1 VREIS
6 GIGTRAR
13 LDLLLAVAL
22 TVAGE
27 LEVALATPDDA
38 DHLMRALAVP
48 VATLPLA
55 WRRTA
60 PLVPLAAVALALL
73 VQASLGDYFDATPVT
88 PLVAILIAVYSAG
101 RYVAGAKA
109 LAVAALA
116 VAAVAA
122 TRIAFDPAVDGL
134 GPAVVTVIAV
144 ALPFLVGR
152 WAHGQNRL
160 QRELEARALRRERER
175 ERDAR
180 DAAEEERM
188 RIAADLQAAIAD
200 RLAEI
205 VRRTRELPGHLGR
218 EDHAAARE
226 LLGAIADTAR
236 ESLADVRRVLGILR
250 RDDQPRRLAPPAPSA
265 AVLPAE
271 HAARPASSARA
282 ASAPDDPP
290 PSSGRDS
297 SRPWWRQA
305 ARLDGVLV
313 GVLLVAAEI
322 ELLATVPSGDRPFAA
337 LSAVAI
343 VTPLLWR
350 RAHPIPVALGMLA
363 AVTVQSVVLRL
374 DAFPVSDIAALI
386 CAAYSIGAYAE
397 RRTAVIGLVL
407 FALGDTAHSVAF
419 HPDAVAAAVL
429 GGAAVPWTVG
439 RIVRGQRLLMG
450 EAREQAAQ
458 VERTRARDARAA
470 VLAERMR
477 VARELHD
484 AVAHNISVIAI
495 QAAGADG
502 VVERDPARAA
512 ECAALIETVGRE
524 AIAELHRLAGLP
536 GDARTAPPPS
546 LARVDALAQRARDAG
561 LPVELRVEGEPTRLA
576 AGVDLAAFRIVQEAL
591 ANAAKHAG
599 AARAWVVVRYEQR
612 AVELEIGDDGR
623 GPNGTRP
630 ARKGVAGGHGL
641 IGMRERAALYGGTL
655 DAGRRPGG
663 GFAVRARLPRGGS

>member
-1 VREIS
+1 VWQIS

-22 TVAGE
+22 MVAGE
-27 LEVALATPDDA
+27 LEVALATPDDV
-38 DHLMRALAVP
+38 DRPMRALAVA

-60 PLVPLAAVALALL
+60 PLLPLAAVALALL

-88 PLVAILIAVYSAG
+88 PLVAILVAVYSAG

-109 LAVAALA
+109 LAGAALA

-122 TRIAFDPAVDGL
+122 TRIAFDPAVDGP

-205 VRRTRELPGHLGR
+205 VRRARELPGHLGR

-250 RDDQPRRLAPPAPSA
+250 RDDQPPRLAPPGPSA
-265 AVLPAE
+265 AVLPAD
-271 HAARPASSARA
+271 HAPSV
-282 ASAPDDPP
+282 PDDPP
-290 PSSGRDS
+290 PSSDRHPT
-297 SRPWWRQA
+297 RPRWRQA
-305 ARLDGVLV
+305 GRLDGLLV

-350 RAHPIPVALGMLA
+350 RAHPVPVALGMLA

-458 VERTRARDARAA
+458 VERTRVRAARAA
-470 VLAERMR
+470 VMAERMR

-524 AIAELHRLAGLP
+524 AIAELHRLTGLP

-546 LARVDALAQRARDAG
+546 LAGVDALAQRARDAG

-612 AVELEIGDDGR
+612 TVELEIGDDGG

-630 ARKGVAGGHGL
+630 ARNGGHGL

-655 DAGRRPGG
+655 DAGGRPGG
-663 GFAVRARLPRGGS
+663 GFAVRARLPRAGS